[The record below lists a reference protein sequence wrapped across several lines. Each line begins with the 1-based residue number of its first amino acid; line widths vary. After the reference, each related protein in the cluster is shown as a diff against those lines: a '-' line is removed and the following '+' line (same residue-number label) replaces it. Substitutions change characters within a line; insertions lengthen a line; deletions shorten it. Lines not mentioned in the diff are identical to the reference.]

1 MKTRKLYYEDAY
13 TRRFTAAVLSCQQD
27 KGRFCVVL
35 DQTAF
40 FPEEG
45 GQRADPG
52 TLGGVQVLDVR
63 EKDGVIYH
71 YTDGPLNPGDRADGE
86 LDWPE
91 RFRKM
96 QNHSGEHIL
105 SGVVFRRHG
114 FENTGFHLSTD
125 GFTLDF
131 SQELSREE
139 LAAIEWEAN
148 AAVWADRP
156 VTARFPAPEE
166 LKSLAYRSKLDL
178 TENVRIVT
186 IEGVDNC
193 ACCAPHVS
201 STGQIG
207 AIKLYEAMR
216 HRGGMR
222 IWAKCGSDALSDF
235 RARCTADAAVSALL
249 SVPQGD
255 IARGV
260 EKLLAERDSLKL
272 QLAAAQNELVQ
283 KQIGTLQPTEGDL
296 LLFANADMDGLRTLA
311 NAGMELA
318 GGLCAAFAGEE
329 GNFRFVAG
337 SRHINCRDW
346 LNTAK
351 EALKARG
358 GGKPEMV
365 SGSSA
370 ATQAEIEA
378 FFQTP

>member
-13 TRRFTAAVLSCQQD
+13 LRRFRAVVLSCEEE
-27 KGRFCVVL
+27 KGRFRVTL
-35 DQTAF
+35 DQSAF

-45 GQRADPG
+45 GQAADPG
-52 TLGGVQVLDVR
+52 TLGGVEVLDVR
-63 EKDGVIYH
+63 EKEGVLFH
-71 YTDGPLNPGDRADGE
+71 YTDGPLPVGE
-86 LDWPE
+86 AVEGEILWPE

-114 FENTGFHLSTD
+114 FENTGFHLSSD

-148 AAVWADRP
+148 EAVWANRP

-166 LKSLAYRSKLDL
+166 LKTMAYRSKLEL

-207 AIKLYEAMR
+207 LIKLYEAMR

-222 IWAKCGSDALSDF
+222 IWAKCGADALRDT
-235 RARCTADAAVSALL
+235 RARCAADGAVSSLL
-249 SVPQGD
+249 SVPQKD

-260 EKLLAERDSLKL
+260 EKLLEERDSLKEEL
-272 QLAAAQNELVQ
+272 ARARQGLVEAQLAALV
-283 KQIGTLQPTEGDL
+283 PTEGDL
-296 LLFANADMDGLRTLA
+296 LLFGEADMDSLRALVNGA
-311 NAGMELA
+311 MALC
-318 GGLCAAFAGEE
+318 GGVCAAFGGSE
-329 GNFRFVAG
+329 GDFRFVAG
-337 SRHINCRDW
+337 SRSRNCRDW
-346 LNTAK
+346 LAGAK
-351 EALKARG
+351 EPLSLRG
-358 GGKPEMV
+358 GGRPEMV
-365 SGSSA
+365 SGSCGASR
-370 ATQAEIEA
+370 ERLEA
-378 FFQTP
+378 FFRP

>member
-13 TRRFTAAVLSCQQD
+13 LRRFTATVLSCQPE
-27 KGRFCVVL
+27 GARFRVLL

-45 GQRADPG
+45 GQAADPG
-52 TLGGVQVLDVR
+52 TLGGVRVLDVR
-63 EKDGVIYH
+63 EKEGLIH
-71 YTDGPLNPGDRADGE
+71 HFTEEPLVPGAVVEGE
-86 LDWPE
+86 IDWPE

-114 FENTGFHLSTD
+114 FENTGFHLSAD

-148 AAVWADRP
+148 EAVWADRK
-156 VTARFPAPEE
+156 VTAWFPEPAA
-166 LKSLAYRSKLDL
+166 LKSLAYRSKLEL

-222 IWAKCGSDALSDF
+222 IRAKCGAGALRDF
-235 RARCTADAAVSALL
+235 RARCAADAAVSALL
-249 SVPQGD
+249 SVPQES
-255 IARGV
+255 IASGV
-260 EKLLAERDSLKL
+260 EKLLAERDALKED
-272 QLAAAQNELVQ
+272 LARARMALVE
-283 KQIGTLQPTEGDL
+283 KQIEGLAPCEGDM
-296 LLFANADMDGLRTLA
+296 LLFAQADMDGLRALV
-311 NAGMELA
+311 NAGMELC
-318 GGLCAAFAGEE
+318 GGVCAAFAGDD
-329 GNFRFVAG
+329 GNFRFVIG
-337 SRHINCRDW
+337 SRRQNCRDW

-351 EALKARG
+351 DALRARG

-365 SGSSA
+365 SGSCA
-370 ATQAEIEA
+370 AARAEIER
-378 FFQTP
+378 FFAQ

>member
-1 MKTRKLYYEDAY
+1 MKTRKLYYENAY
-13 TRRFTAAVLSCQQD
+13 CRRFTASVLSCEPEGD
-27 KGRFCVVL
+27 RFRVLL

-45 GQRADPG
+45 GQAADPG
-52 TLGGVQVLDVR
+52 LLGGVRVLDVR
-63 EKDGVIYH
+63 EKEGIVH
-71 YTDGPLNPGDRADGE
+71 HFLEKPLVPGDTVEGE
-86 LDWPE
+86 IDWPE

-114 FENTGFHLSTD
+114 FENTGFHLSAD

-148 AAVWADRP
+148 EAVWADRP
-156 VTARFPAPEE
+156 VRAWFPDSDT

-222 IWAKCGSDALSDF
+222 IWAKCGADALRDF

-249 SVPQGD
+249 SVPQAD
-255 IARGV
+255 IAPGV
-260 EKLLAERDSLKL
+260 EKLLAERESLKQ
-272 QLAAAQNELVQ
+272 QLAEARLELVQ
-283 KQIGTLQPTEGDL
+283 KQIESLSPTDGDL
-296 LLFANADMDGLRTLA
+296 LLFSSADMEGLRALV
-311 NAGMELA
+311 NAGMELC
-318 GGLCAAFAGEE
+318 GGVCAAFAGED
-329 GNFRFVAG
+329 GSFRFVIG

-346 LNTAK
+346 LSAAK
-351 EALKARG
+351 ESLRARG

-365 SGSSA
+365 SGSCTA
-370 ATQAEIEA
+370 AKAEIES
-378 FFQTP
+378 FFAK

>member
-13 TRRFTAAVLSCQQD
+13 CRRFTARVLSCEPD
-27 KGRFCVVL
+27 GERFRVLL

-45 GQRADPG
+45 GQAADPG
-52 TLGGVQVLDVR
+52 VLGGVRVLDVR
-63 EKDGVIYH
+63 EKEGVIH
-71 YTDGPLNPGDRADGE
+71 HFTEQALCPGESVEGE
-86 LDWPE
+86 IDWPE

-114 FENTGFHLSTD
+114 FENTGFHLSSD

-156 VTARFPAPEE
+156 VQAWFPDSET
-166 LKSLAYRSKLDL
+166 LKTLSYRSKLDL

-222 IWAKCGSDALSDF
+222 IWAKCGADALRDF

-249 SVPQGD
+249 SVPQDG
-255 IARGV
+255 IASGV
-260 EKLLAERDSLKL
+260 EKLLAERDSLKQ
-272 QLAAAQNELVQ
+272 QLAEARLELVQ
-283 KQIGTLQPTEGDL
+283 KQIESLSPTEGDL
-296 LLFANADMDGLRTLA
+296 LLFSGADMEGLRTLV
-311 NAGMELA
+311 NAGMELC
-318 GGLCAAFAGEE
+318 GGVCAAFAGTD
-329 GNFRFVAG
+329 GSFRFVVG
-337 SRHINCRDW
+337 SRHQNCRDW
-346 LNTAK
+346 LSGAK
-351 EALKARG
+351 EALQARG

-370 ATQAEIEA
+370 ATKAQIQA
-378 FFQTP
+378 FFAP

>member
-13 TRRFTAAVLSCQQD
+13 RRHFAAEVLSCRED
-27 KGRFCVVL
+27 KDRFCVVL
-35 DQTAF
+35 DQTVF

-45 GQRADPG
+45 GQAADPG
-52 TLGGVQVLDVR
+52 ILGGRQVLDVK
-63 EKDGVIYH
+63 EKEGVIYH
-71 YTDGPLNPGDRADGE
+71 YTDGPLSPGETVEGE
-86 LDWPE
+86 IDWAE

-114 FENTGFHLSTD
+114 FENTGFHLSAD

-148 AAVWADRP
+148 EAVWADRP

-166 LKSLAYRSKLDL
+166 LKTLAYRSKLDL

-222 IWAKCGSDALSDF
+222 IWAKCGSDALRDF

-249 SVPQGD
+249 SVPQGE

-260 EKLLAERDSLKL
+260 EKLLAERDSLKQ

-283 KQIGTLQPTEGDL
+283 KQIETLRPTEGDL
-296 LLFANADMDGLRTLA
+296 LLFARADMDGLRALV
-311 NAGMELA
+311 NAGMELC
-318 GGLCAAFAGEE
+318 GGVCAAFAGED

-337 SRHINCRDW
+337 SKSRNCRDW

-370 ATQAEIEA
+370 AGQKEIEA
-378 FFQTP
+378 FFGA